1 MITNHQ
7 EYNDN
12 IQDWLQ
18 LETSL
23 KGERAIK
30 KAKEK
35 YLPYPVVG
43 VDKTATEYTNLYEIY
58 INGGHFVNFTS
69 EAKSD
74 LVNNAFREP
83 PKIQPEP
90 ENDTHLLESSK
101 KLMATV
107 VAYGRSFI
115 MTDFPSIPNPFKES
129 KPYLVIYNPMQ
140 VVDWAISEF
149 SGDDSL
155 TLVVLQ
161 EETPPS
167 KGTDEPF
174 QYRHLLIDEGV
185 YKVRIYESRETEVF
199 EEFIPTQ
206 SNGQHFDFIPGTF
219 VGSINNAPNVD
230 QSVLLGINNSNI
242 KHYQIFSE
250 LSQATVYL
258 GQPSLIVS
266 GLPAGFIKQAE
277 ANKTKIRVGA
287 NNTILLEGDSSQAS
301 LLEIDPNLTHYKTL
315 ELLENSMSE
324 QGFNLRSAMTRGGA
338 ETATTVQLRQASQMS
353 KLGSIVNNVEHA
365 LNEVMEFAVLYGAA
379 PTTIE
384 INKMFFPPDVC
395 EMQAGAGAGVDKK
408 EKPKQPK
415 QP

>member
-43 VDKTATEYTNLYEIY
+43 VDKTTTEYTSLYEIY

-101 KLMATV
+101 KLMAMV

-174 QYRHLLIDEGV
+174 QYSHLFIDEGV
-185 YKVRIYESRETEVF
+185 YKVRIY
-199 EEFIPTQ
+199 
-206 SNGQHFDFIPGTF
+206 
-219 VGSINNAPNVD
+219 
-230 QSVLLGINNSNI
+230 
-242 KHYQIFSE
+242 
-250 LSQATVYL
+250 
-258 GQPSLIVS
+258 
-266 GLPAGFIKQAE
+266 
-277 ANKTKIRVGA
+277 
-287 NNTILLEGDSSQAS
+287 
-301 LLEIDPNLTHYKTL
+301 
-315 ELLENSMSE
+315 
-324 QGFNLRSAMTRGGA
+324 
-338 ETATTVQLRQASQMS
+338 
-353 KLGSIVNNVEHA
+353 
-365 LNEVMEFAVLYGAA
+365 
-379 PTTIE
+379 
-384 INKMFFPPDVC
+384 
-395 EMQAGAGAGVDKK
+395 
-408 EKPKQPK
+408 
-415 QP
+415 